1 MLEKKRNVIIYDKSK
16 LDKILIKSK
25 AYNYLKNNLKFSLI
39 DVSKVGKILIKDLKK
54 QSQLIFPIKN

>member
-1 MLEKKRNVIIYDKSK
+1 MLEKKECDYTMISPK

-25 AYNYLKNNLKFSLI
+25 AYNYLKKNNLKFSLI

-54 QSQLIFPIKN
+54 NKVN